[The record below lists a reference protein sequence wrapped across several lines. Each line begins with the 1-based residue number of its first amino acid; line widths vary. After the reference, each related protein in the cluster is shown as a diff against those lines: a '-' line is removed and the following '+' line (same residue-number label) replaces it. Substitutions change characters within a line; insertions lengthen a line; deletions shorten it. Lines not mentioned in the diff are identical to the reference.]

1 MDKINDVQT
10 NSIKISEDVVS
21 KIVELAVKSVEGVSG
36 ITNSKINFS
45 SIFDK
50 NKESAIAITGESG
63 SVEVTVNVIV
73 AYSSKVTQVAEKIQ
87 NKVKN
92 DIQNMTGIIV
102 NKVNVIV
109 EGISFDNE
117 K

>member
-10 NSIKISEDVVS
+10 NSIRISEDVVS

-50 NKESAIAITGESG
+50 KFA
-63 SVEVTVNVIV
+63 
-73 AYSSKVTQVAEKIQ
+73 
-87 NKVKN
+87 
-92 DIQNMTGIIV
+92 
-102 NKVNVIV
+102 
-109 EGISFDNE
+109 
-117 K
+117 